1 MNLSASHSFV
11 LPGAGDVKV
20 KVDVINVGDTRYEIR
35 DGSGVGVGAPQYGP
49 RRGYFAGITK
59 TF

>member
-1 MNLSASHSFV
+1 M

-35 DGSGVGVGAPQYGP
+35 DGSGMGVGAPQYGP
-49 RRGYFAGITK
+49 RRGYFMGVTK
-59 TF
+59 SF